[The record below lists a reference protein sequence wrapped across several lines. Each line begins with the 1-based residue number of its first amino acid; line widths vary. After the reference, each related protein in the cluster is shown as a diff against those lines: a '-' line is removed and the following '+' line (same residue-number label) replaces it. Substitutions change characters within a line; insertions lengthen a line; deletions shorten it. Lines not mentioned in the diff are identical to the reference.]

1 MLLSKVSVHGDS
13 NYAVTKNKNKK
24 QKQKKNKRKTKEQQ
38 KKNKHEYTQLNTPT
52 KVQHI

>member
-24 QKQKKNKRKTKEQQ
+24 QKQKKNKRKTTKEKQTWIYTA
-38 KKNKHEYTQLNTPT
+38 EYSY
-52 KVQHI
+52 